1 MQNKRIAVVG
11 SGIAGLSSAWLLSQR
26 HEVTLFEADDR
37 LGGHTHTVDIT
48 VEGKRFAVDTGFL
61 VFNDRTYP
69 NLCALFEHLQVESI
83 ASDMSFSLSL
93 EKPMLEWAGS
103 TLGTLFG
110 QPRNLIRPDFW
121 RMVSDMIRFNQTSIA
136 WLQSHPDESGPS
148 LGTYL
153 TQNRYSS
160 AFRDWYL
167 LPMAAAIWSCP
178 TAQMLDYPFAT
189 FVRFCSNHGL
199 LQIKDR
205 PQWRTVAGGGRAYIN
220 KLVASIDRIRLATQ
234 VRNLQRIAGEVLLE
248 TQHDTLAFDEVVL
261 AGHSDQSLALLG
273 AEATPDERAILATIP
288 YQANRAV
295 LHTDAALLP
304 RDRSLWS
311 AWNYVSGQGNVD
323 AQPVSVSYL
332 INKLQPLPVETPVV
346 LSLNPFRTP
355 DPAQVIAEFDYAHPV
370 FNRAAID
377 AQGRLA
383 EIQGSQHVWFC
394 GAWTGY
400 GFHEDGLKSALAV
413 SRQLGCTA
421 PWEDVTRVA
430 NDLAQAA

>member
-1 MQNKRIAVVG
+1 MQSKRIAVVG

-26 HEVTLFEADDR
+26 HEVTLFEADGR
-37 LGGHTHTVDIT
+37 LGGHTHTVDVT

-69 NLCALFEHLQVESI
+69 NLCALFEHLQVDSV
-83 ASDMSFSLSL
+83 ASDMSFALSL
-93 EKPMLEWAGS
+93 EKPRLEWAGS

-110 QPRNLIRPDFW
+110 QPRNLVRPDFW
-121 RMVSDMIRFNQTSIA
+121 RMVSDMMRFNQASVA
-136 WLQSHPDESGPS
+136 WLQNHPDEGGPT
-148 LGTYL
+148 LGAYL
-153 TQNRYSS
+153 EQNRYSV

-178 TAQMLDYPFAT
+178 TGQMLDYPFAT
-189 FVRFCSNHGL
+189 FVRFCRNHGL

-205 PQWRTVAGGGRAYIN
+205 PQWRTVTGGGREYIK
-220 KLVASIDRIRLATQ
+220 KLVAGLDRVRLATPIQ
-234 VRNLQRIAGEVLLE
+234 GVHRIAGGVLVE
-248 TQHDTLAFDEVVL
+248 TRHHTLAFDEVVL

-273 AEATPDERAILATIP
+273 AEARPAERAILSAIE

-304 RDRSLWS
+304 RDRALWS
-311 AWNYVSGQGNVD
+311 AWNYVSGQGSVD
-323 AQPVSVSYL
+323 ARPVSVSYL
-332 INKLQPLPVETPVV
+332 INKLQPLPVTTPVV
-346 LSLNPFRTP
+346 LSLNPFRRP
-355 DPAQVIAEFDYAHPV
+355 DPATVIAEFEYAHPV
-370 FNRAAID
+370 FDRAAIN

-383 EIQGSQHVWFC
+383 DIQGNGHIWFC

-413 SRQLGCTA
+413 GRRLGCTA
-421 PWEDVTRVA
+421 PWEDVARVA
-430 NDLAQAA
+430 DDLAQAA